1 MTKYARNKAL
11 LVGIEAAYGEDA
23 TPTGALNAIQAS
35 NFNFEPSVG
44 QDVSRDLILP
54 WMGHQGVILTGNYA
68 RITYDVEV
76 AGSGAAGTAPAY
88 GVCLRSCGMAEVIT
102 AGTDVKY
109 NPISSG
115 FESSTHYFVN
125 DGIKHIMI
133 GCRGSWKLNFQ
144 PSQIAR
150 WTYTMTGLL
159 GTITDSPMPAGM
171 DLTKFIKPVPVSK
184 ANTTF
189 SLFGYAGACE
199 AFSFDLGAD
208 IQPRLLINAESVEY
222 VDRQMVGQATM
233 AAASLATIDWFGKAA
248 AHETGA
254 MAAQHGTVAG
264 NIVGFSGAK
273 FQLGRPS
280 YAENQKIINNQL
292 SLMALPTAGNDE
304 FVITV
309 K

>member
-11 LVGIEAAYGEDA
+11 LVKIEPAYGVDA
-23 TPTGALNAIQAS
+23 APTGAANAIQAS

-54 WMGHQGVILTGNYA
+54 YMGSQGVILTGNYA
-68 RITYDVEV
+68 RVAFDVEV
-76 AGSGAAGTAPAY
+76 AGSGTPGTAPAY
-88 GVCLRSCGMAEVIT
+88 GPLLRAAQMAEVIT
-102 AGTDVKY
+102 AATDVKY
-109 NPISSG
+109 NPVSTN
-115 FESSTHYFVN
+115 FESATIYFVN
-125 DGIKHIMI
+125 DGIKHIML
-133 GCRGSWKLNFQ
+133 GCRGTWKLNFQ

-150 WTYTMTGLL
+150 WTFTMTGLL
-159 GTITDSPMPAGM
+159 GTITDAAMPAV

-184 ANTTF
+184 ANTIF

-208 IQPRLLINAESVEY
+208 IQPRLLINAESIES

-233 AAASLATIDWFGKAA
+233 AAASLATIDWFGRAS

-254 MAAQHGTVAG
+254 LAAQHGTVAG
-264 NIVGFSGAK
+264 NIVAFDGDVV
-273 FQLGRPS
+273 QLGRPS

-292 SLMALPTAGNDE
+292 SLMMLPTAGNDE

>member
-1 MTKYARNKAL
+1 MTKFARNKAL
-11 LVGIEAAYGEDA
+11 LVKVEPTYGEDSA
-23 TPTGALNAIQAS
+23 PTGAANAIQAT

-54 WMGHQGVILTGNYA
+54 WMGQQGIIQTGNYA
-68 RITYDVEV
+68 RISYDVEV
-76 AGSGAAGTAPAY
+76 AGSGTAGTPPAY
-88 GVCLRSCGMAEVIT
+88 GPCLRAAQMAEVIT
-102 AGTDVKY
+102 AGQDVKY
-109 NPISSG
+109 NPISNN
-115 FESSTHYFVN
+115 FESATHYFVN
-125 DGIKHIMI
+125 DGIKHIMF
-133 GCRGSWKLNFQ
+133 GCRGTWKLNFQ

-150 WTYTMTGLL
+150 WTFTMTGLL
-159 GTITDSPMPAGM
+159 GTITDAAMPVV
-171 DLTKFIKPVPVSK
+171 DLSKFIKPVPVNK

-189 SLFGYAGACE
+189 SLFGYDGACE

-208 IQPRLLINAESVEY
+208 IQPRLLINEESIES
-222 VDRQMVGQATM
+222 VDRQMTGQATM

-264 NIVGFSGAK
+264 NIVAFSGAK

-292 SLMALPTAGNDE
+292 PLLPLPTLGNDE
-304 FVITV
+304 FLITI

>member
-1 MTKYARNKAL
+1 MTKFARNKAL
-11 LVGIEAAYGEDA
+11 LVKLEAAYGTDA
-23 TPTGALNAIQAS
+23 TPTGAANAIQAS

-54 WMGHQGVILTGNYA
+54 NMGHQGVIQTGNYA
-68 RITYDVEV
+68 RISYDVEV
-76 AGSGAAGTAPAY
+76 AGSGDPGTPPAI
-88 GVCLRSCGMAEVIT
+88 GPCLRSCGMAEVIT

-109 NPISSG
+109 NPISGG
-115 FESSTHYFVN
+115 FDSSSHYFVN
-125 DGIKHIMI
+125 DGIKHVLL
-133 GCRGSWKLNFQ
+133 GCRGTWKLNFQ

-150 WTYTMTGLL
+150 WTFTMTGLL
-159 GTITDSPMPAGM
+159 GIIADVAMPAV

-184 ANTTF
+184 ANTTY

-222 VDRQMVGQATM
+222 VDRQMTGQATM
-233 AAASLATIDWFGKAA
+233 AAASLATIDWFAKAA

-264 NIVGFSGAK
+264 NMVAFSGAK

-280 YAENQKIINNQL
+280 YAENQKILNSQL
-292 SLMALPTAGNDE
+292 SLMALPDAGNDE
-304 FVITV
+304 FFVTF

>member
-11 LVGIEAAYGEDA
+11 LVKIEPTYGVDAA
-23 TPTGALNAIQAS
+23 PTGAANAIQAS

-54 WMGHQGVILTGNYA
+54 YLGHQGVILTGNYA

-76 AGSGAAGTAPAY
+76 AGSGDPGTAPAY
-88 GVCLRSCGMAEVIT
+88 GPSLRSCGMAEVI
-102 AGTDVKY
+102 AADTDVKY

-115 FESSTHYFVN
+115 FESSSHYFVN
-125 DGIKHIMI
+125 DGIKHVML
-133 GCRGSWKLNFQ
+133 GCRGTWKLNFQ

-159 GTITDSPMPAGM
+159 GTITDAAMPVV

-208 IQPRLLINAESVEY
+208 IQPRLLINSESVEY

-254 MAAQHGTVAG
+254 MAAQHGMTAG
-264 NIVGFSGAK
+264 NIVAFDGGK
-273 FQLGRPS
+273 FQLGRPA

-292 SLMALPTAGNDE
+292 SLMALPTVGNDE